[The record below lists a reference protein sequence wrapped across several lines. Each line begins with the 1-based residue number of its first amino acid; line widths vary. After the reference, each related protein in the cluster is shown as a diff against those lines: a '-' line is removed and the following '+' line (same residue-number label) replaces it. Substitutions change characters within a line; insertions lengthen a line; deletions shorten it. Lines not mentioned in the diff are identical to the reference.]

1 MRKLL
6 LIHFVVGICIA
17 APVSNSYAASGSC
30 GIQRGALVFT
40 GCGFTYQTKK
50 NRDAECGGGGGSNFI
65 YDEDR
70 ESSCDISR
78 SQEVYTGCGFTYQRK
93 QDRDKEC
100 GGGGVSK
107 FIPAE

>member
-1 MRKLL
+1 MRNWWLF
-6 LIHFVVGICIA
+6 HFVAGIGLA
-17 APVSNSYAASGSC
+17 AASSGAFAASGSC
-30 GIQRGALVFT
+30 GIKRGDLVYT
-40 GCGFTYQTKK
+40 GCGFTYQSKR
-50 NRDAECGGGGGSNFI
+50 NRDTECGGGGTSKFI

-78 SQEVYTGCGFTYQRK
+78 GQEVYTGCGFTYQRK

-100 GGGGVSK
+100 GQGGSSK

>member
-1 MRKLL
+1 MRNWWRF
-6 LIHFVVGICIA
+6 HFVVGICLA
-17 APVSNSYAASGSC
+17 AASSGAFAATGSC
-30 GIQRGALVFT
+30 GIKRGALVYS
-40 GCGFTYQTKK
+40 GCGFTYQSQK
-50 NRDAECGGGGGSNFI
+50 NRDTECGSGGTSKFI

-78 SQEVYTGCGFTYQRK
+78 GQEVYTGCGFTYQRK

-100 GGGGVSK
+100 GPGGTSK

>member
-1 MRKLL
+1 MRNWWLL
-6 LIHFVVGICIA
+6 HFVAGICLA
-17 APVSNSYAASGSC
+17 AASSGAFAASGSC
-30 GIQRGALVFT
+30 GIKRGAIVYT
-40 GCGFTYQTKK
+40 GCGFTYQNKN
-50 NRDAECGGGGGSNFI
+50 NRDTECGGGGTSKFI

-78 SQEVYTGCGFTYQRK
+78 GQEVYTGCGFTYQRK

-100 GGGGVSK
+100 GEGGSSK

>member
-1 MRKLL
+1 MRYWWPFH
-6 LIHFVVGICIA
+6 LIAGICLA
-17 APVSNSYAASGSC
+17 AASSGAFAASGSC
-30 GIQRGALVFT
+30 GIPRGGIVYT

-50 NRDAECGGGGGSNFI
+50 NRDTECGGGGTSKFI

-78 SQEVYTGCGFTYQRK
+78 GQEVYSGCGFTYQRK

-100 GGGGVSK
+100 GGGGTSK